1 MNVLIKLDDY
11 TNKILNLVKAKY
23 ELKGKEDAIKYVVTE
38 FVKSEN
44 KPLFDLPILNSEQ
57 IMKILE
63 ENKIKIKSF
72 SVKKLGLFGSYAKG
86 EASDKS
92 DLDFLVVLKENNF
105 DNYFGLKVYLEE
117 LLKKRV
123 DLVIEKDLRSE
134 LEYVKEEALYVKGL

>member
-1 MNVLIKLDDY
+1 VNVLIKLDDY